1 MISREGK
8 TLTQVH
14 TYISTI
20 YFAILLFFVFIL
32 GIFVVIFVFIS
43 FMDSIIDLAVL
54 KLTM

>member
-8 TLTQVH
+8 KLTQV
-14 TYISTI
+14 YINLNYI
-20 YFAILLFFVFIL
+20 FCYFAVFVFIL

-43 FMDSIIDLAVL
+43 FMDSIIHLAVL